1 MAELV
6 FELLAYLFIELIPEV
21 IRVVVKSIGV
31 LFIKVFTFTT
41 TPIRNLYH
49 DESKTVQSYV
59 VGTIVL
65 VAVIVLII
73 LSLV

>member
-1 MAELV
+1 MTEFAL
-6 FELLAYLFIELIPEV
+6 ELLAHLFIELIPEV
-21 IRVVVKSIGV
+21 IRVLVKSIGV
-31 LFIKVFTFTT
+31 LFIKVLTFTT